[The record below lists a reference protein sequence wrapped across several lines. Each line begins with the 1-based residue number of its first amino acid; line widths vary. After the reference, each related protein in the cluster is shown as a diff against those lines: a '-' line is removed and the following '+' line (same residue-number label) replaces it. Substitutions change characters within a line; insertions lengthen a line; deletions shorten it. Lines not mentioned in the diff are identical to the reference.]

1 MNGLIVKDMQIFF
14 KKVSAVN
21 LIIILIGTGFCVFY
35 LHLEGMILVGT
46 LLPALFVSLSKTL
59 FVDDQQSKWDRYAIS
74 MPVSKNT
81 IVLSRYI
88 SITFITFI
96 GALVTFCLNLIL
108 MNFYQ
113 DFSFSDLIKTFFI
126 GTGIGII
133 YSFFLLPF
141 NYSAGTNGGVFAFL
155 AVFILGLLLYYIT
168 KNQFSD
174 ALPVLLGI
182 VTDNWK
188 IILPICLIVFG
199 ILSFMV
205 SKFFYCKKHK

>member
-14 KKVSAVN
+14 KKLSAVN
-21 LIIILIGTGFCVFY
+21 LIIILIGTGFCFFY

-59 FVDDQQSKWDRYAIS
+59 FVDDRQSKWDKYAIS

-88 SITFITFI
+88 SITFIALI
-96 GALVTFCLNLIL
+96 GALFAFCLNLIL

-113 DFSFSDLIKTFFI
+113 DFSLFDLIKTFFI
-126 GTGIGII
+126 GAGIGII

-141 NYSAGTNGGVFAFL
+141 NYSAGTNGGIFAFL
-155 AVFILGLLLYYIT
+155 TVFILGLLLCYIT

-174 ALPVLLGI
+174 TLPVLLEI
-182 VTDNWK
+182 VADNWK

-205 SKFFYCKKHK
+205 SKFFYCKKHQ

>member
-1 MNGLIVKDMQIFF
+1 
-14 KKVSAVN
+14 
-21 LIIILIGTGFCVFY
+21 
-35 LHLEGMILVGT
+35 MILVGT

-59 FVDDQQSKWDRYAIS
+59 FVDDQQSKWDKYAIS
-74 MPVSKNT
+74 MPVSKNI

-88 SITFITFI
+88 SITFIALI
-96 GALVTFCLNLIL
+96 GALFAFCLNLIL

-113 DFSFSDLIKTFFI
+113 DFSLFDLLKTFFI
-126 GTGIGII
+126 GAGIGII

-141 NYSAGTNGGVFAFL
+141 NYSAGTNGGILAFL
-155 AVFILGLLLYYIT
+155 AVFILGLLT
-168 KNQFSD
+168 KKQFSD
-174 ALPVLLGI
+174 TLPVLLEI

-205 SKFFYCKKHK
+205 SKFFYCKKHQ